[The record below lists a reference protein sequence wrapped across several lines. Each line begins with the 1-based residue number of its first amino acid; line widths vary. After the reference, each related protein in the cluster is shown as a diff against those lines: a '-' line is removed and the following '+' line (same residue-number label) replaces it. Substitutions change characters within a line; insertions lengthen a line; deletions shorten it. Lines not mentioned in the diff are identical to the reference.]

1 MLRPVSA
8 ILLILF
14 SAAAA
19 ITLRAHPAPFSYL
32 DVHIAADGLSGRLAI
47 HDLDA
52 AYELKLEDLD
62 KVSGGFFRRPGPS
75 YPFPFPLDEAPLP
88 GRPLPRP
95 VPFEI

>member
-52 AYELKLEDLD
+52 AYELKLEDPVQLAD
-62 KVSGGFFRRPGPS
+62 PAFVAAQ
-75 YPFPFPLDEAPLP
+75 APALAAVLAQLLL
-88 GRPLPRP
+88 R
-95 VPFEI
+95 F